1 MDWIL
6 ARPQARASA
15 TTNNSGNHLKQIE
28 NPLGSSKMAATSDRS
43 RFFIDFATWYAAIA
57 APNSRPL
64 GDITQGNDAAT
75 DQPSSLRE
83 LRDPQDQAA

>member
-6 ARPQARASA
+6 ARHQARASA
-15 TTNNSGNHLKQIE
+15 ITNDSGNHLNQIE
-28 NPLGSSKMAATSDRS
+28 DPLASSKMAGTSDRS
-43 RFFIDFATWYAAIA
+43 RFFIDFATWYAAIV

-64 GDITQGNDAAT
+64 SDITQGNDAAT
-75 DQPSSLRE
+75 DQPSRIRG